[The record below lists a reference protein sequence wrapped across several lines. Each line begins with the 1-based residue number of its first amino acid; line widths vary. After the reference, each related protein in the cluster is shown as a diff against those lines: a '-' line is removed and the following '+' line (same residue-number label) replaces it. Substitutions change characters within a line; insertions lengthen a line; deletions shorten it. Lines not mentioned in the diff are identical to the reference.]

1 MTPGELFAKHF
12 SFFGKDASAEADAV
26 YHDDVVVDFPYAPQH
41 HTQRLE
47 GKAAVVRFC
56 SRVGDFFEGIGGS
69 VDRVFETGDPN
80 VAIVET
86 TGWSTSKETGL
97 PYRQNY
103 IAVVTARDGKISHI
117 NEYYNPIK
125 VLVAGGEIEEPGD

>member
-69 VDRVFETGDPN
+69 VDLHMHLQRRRTYPGVVPLLHLDHIYYRGNIEVARVEQPR
-80 VAIVET
+80 
-86 TGWSTSKETGL
+86 S
-97 PYRQNY
+97 R
-103 IAVVTARDGKISHI
+103 TA
-117 NEYYNPIK
+117 
-125 VLVAGGEIEEPGD
+125 LVASDHLPLVADLLVRP